1 MEVNKTVSDT
11 SRKNFVDIW
20 RKIVFPVADEKIS
33 DLKIGERILISGRI
47 YCGRDAVLPRIVELY
62 KKDRLDSEGIN
73 LKGSLIFHTAVS
85 RAGVGPTSSNKK
97 EIENSISILSEA
109 GVKMHLGKGALKI
122 DTIRNL
128 DKYESVYAVIPPVT
142 ALLESRTKSKR
153 IVAFPELG
161 MEALYELEIDGYP
174 AVIAAAKGE
183 SIYD

>member
-97 EIENSISILSEA
+97 EIECILER
-109 GVKMHLGKGALKI
+109 AL
-122 DTIRNL
+122 
-128 DKYESVYAVIPPVT
+128 
-142 ALLESRTKSKR
+142 
-153 IVAFPELG
+153 
-161 MEALYELEIDGYP
+161 
-174 AVIAAAKGE
+174 
-183 SIYD
+183 